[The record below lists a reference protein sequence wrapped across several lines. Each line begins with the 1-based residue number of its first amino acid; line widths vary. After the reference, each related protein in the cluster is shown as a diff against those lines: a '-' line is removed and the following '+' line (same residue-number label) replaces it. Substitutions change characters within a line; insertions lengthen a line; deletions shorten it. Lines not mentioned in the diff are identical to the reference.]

1 MLSPHSL
8 SCLHG
13 TQVDLAHHSAC
24 RIRYWPTNNPSF
36 LQFSISVFSAL
47 ALVSCTFS
55 WFQPPVGVPGS
66 QPLLPN
72 SMDPTRPQGTAL
84 RHRVLQRAVFG
95 EICYGRT
102 PIAQAFVKWLCF
114 ISPIRTSKHGRPDE
128 NEPTQRNGRHG
139 PTGWLTLLSI
149 KQLCLDCI
157 GDNHRK
163 SNIKWV

>member
-24 RIRYWPTNNPSF
+24 QIRYWPTNNPSF

-84 RHRVLQRAVFG
+84 RHRVLQPALFG

-114 ISPIRTSKHGRPDE
+114 ISPLGHPNMG
-128 NEPTQRNGRHG
+128 G
-139 PTGWLTLLSI
+139 PMRMNPPRGMGGMGPQVGWHCC
-149 KQLCLDCI
+149 Q
-157 GDNHRK
+157 
-163 SNIKWV
+163 SNSCAWIV